1 MTLLLGVASSRIHPT
16 AIVDS
21 HAQIGADCEV
31 GPYCI
36 IGANVKL
43 GVGCRLH
50 SHVVIDGLTTI
61 GARNEFYPLTC
72 IGLKTQDLKYAG
84 GQCYLDI
91 GSDNVF
97 REHAT
102 VHTATGDG
110 LHTRIGSHGNFLAYS
125 HIAHDC
131 VVGDHVIFSNNGT
144 LAGHVIVEDYAIIGG
159 LAAVHQF
166 CRVGK
171 MSIIGGCAKVVQD
184 VPPFMIVDGHPGK
197 TRGVNKVGLERH
209 GASAETV
216 RALLEAYKIVFRS
229 GLTLSNALDKVSSV
243 HPQSLELTHF
253 VDFCRK
259 SEIGRA
265 HV

>member
-1 MTLLLGVASSRIHPT
+1 MSSTNIHPT

-21 HAQIGADCEV
+21 HAEIGAGCEI

-43 GVGCRLH
+43 GEGCRLQ
-50 SHVVIDGLTTI
+50 SHVVIDGRTTI
-61 GARNEFYPLTC
+61 GARNEFYPFAC
-72 IGLKTQDLKYAG
+72 VGLKTQDLKYDG
-84 GQCYLDI
+84 GTTYLDI

-97 REHAT
+97 REHVT

-110 LHTRIGSHGNFLAYS
+110 LRTRVGSRGNFLSYS

-144 LAGHVIVEDYAIIGG
+144 LAGHVVVEDYAIVGG

-166 CRVGK
+166 CRIGK
-171 MSIIGGCAKVVQD
+171 MSIIGGCAKIVQD

-197 TRGVNKVGLERH
+197 TRGVNKVGLERN
-209 GASAETV
+209 GVPAEVV
-216 RALLEAYKIVFRS
+216 RVLAEAYKIVFKS
-229 GLTLSNALDKVSSV
+229 GLTLTAALDRLCGEL
-243 HPQSLELTHF
+243 PQSQELTHF

-259 SEIGRA
+259 SERGIAR
-265 HV
+265 

>member
-1 MTLLLGVASSRIHPT
+1 MTNIHPT
-16 AIVDS
+16 AIIDLK
-21 HAQIGADCEV
+21 AEIGANCEI

-43 GVGCRLH
+43 GEGCRLH
-50 SHVVIDGLTTI
+50 SHVVMDGLTTI
-61 GARNEFYPLTC
+61 GARNEFYPFAC
-72 IGLKTQDLKYAG
+72 IGLKTQDLKYTG
-84 GQCYLDI
+84 GKCYLDI

-97 REHAT
+97 REHVT

-144 LAGHVIVEDYAIIGG
+144 LAGHVTVEDHAIIGG

-166 CRVGK
+166 CRVGQ

-184 VPPFMIVDGHPGK
+184 VPPFMIADGHPAK
-197 TRGVNKVGLERH
+197 TRGVNKVGLDRNGVSE
-209 GASAETV
+209 EV
-216 RALLEAYKIVFRS
+216 QKALREAYKIVFMS
-229 GLTLSNALDKVSSV
+229 QLTLTAALDRVSREL
-243 HPQSLELTHF
+243 PQSQQLTHF

-259 SEIGRA
+259 SERGIAR
-265 HV
+265 

>member
-1 MTLLLGVASSRIHPT
+1 MESVHIHAS

-21 HAQIGADCEV
+21 RAEIGDGSV
-31 GPYCI
+31 IGPYSI
-36 IGANVKL
+36 VGANVKV
-43 GVGCRLH
+43 GEGCRLH

-61 GARNEFYPLTC
+61 GPRNEFFPFTC

-84 GQCYLDI
+84 GKCYLEI

-110 LHTRIGSHGNFLAYS
+110 LYTRIGSHGNFLSYS
-125 HIAHDC
+125 HVAHDC
-131 VVGDHVIFSNNGT
+131 MVGDHVIFSNNGT
-144 LAGHVIVEDYAIIGG
+144 LAGHVIVEDYAIVGG

-171 MSIIGGCAKVVQD
+171 MSIIGGCAKIVQD

-197 TRGVNKVGLERH
+197 TRGVNKVGLERN
-209 GASAETV
+209 GVPAEAIRSLT
-216 RALLEAYKIVFRS
+216 EAYKIVFMS
-229 GLTLSNALDKVSSV
+229 GLTLAKALDRVSTEL
-243 HPQSLELTHF
+243 PQSLELAHF

-259 SEIGRA
+259 SERGIAR
-265 HV
+265 

>member
-1 MTLLLGVASSRIHPT
+1 MTNIHPT
-16 AIVDS
+16 AVVHPKAEIDAS
-21 HAQIGADCEV
+21 CEI
-31 GPYCI
+31 GPYSI

-43 GVGCRLH
+43 GERCRLH
-50 SHVVIDGLTTI
+50 SHVVIDGRTTI
-61 GARNEFYPLTC
+61 GARNEFYPFAC
-72 IGLKTQDLKYAG
+72 VGLKTQDLKYDG
-84 GQCYLDI
+84 GTAYLDV

-110 LHTRIGSHGNFLAYS
+110 LRTRVGSHGNFLAYS

-144 LAGHVIVEDYAIIGG
+144 LAGHVLVEDYAIVGG

-171 MSIIGGCAKVVQD
+171 MSIIGGCAKIVQD

-197 TRGVNKVGLERH
+197 TRGVNKVGLERN
-209 GASAETV
+209 GVPAEAI
-216 RALLEAYKIVFRS
+216 RALTEAYKIVFKS
-229 GLTLSNALDKVSSV
+229 GLTLAKALDRVGIEL
-243 HPQSLELTHF
+243 PQSQQLTHF

-259 SEIGRA
+259 SERGIAR
-265 HV
+265 